1 MSASQR
7 MRAVA
12 GVAAALLLY
21 AATALAA
28 DAELQGNLQKV
39 LAPAGALR
47 AALYPGT
54 PTSIVDPKESEP
66 RGVGYELGKAL
77 AQRLGVPYE
86 PVVYAKNA
94 DVLAAMKAGTAV
106 DVAFTNASAARQKD
120 MDFGGRPYLLIE
132 LGFLAPAGSPI
143 TSPDLAAIDHK
154 GRRIG
159 VAAGS
164 TSQSSL
170 TRDLKNAEVVPA
182 ATNLNGAELVAAGKI
197 DAFATNKATLF
208 ELAERVPGVKV
219 LPGRWGEERHGI
231 AIPKGREQGLPFI
244 KAFTEDALAQGL
256 VKAAMDRAGL
266 KGAQAAE

>member
-1 MSASQR
+1 MSANHR

-21 AATALAA
+21 AASALAFDA
-28 DAELQGNLQKV
+28 DAQKA
-39 LAPAGALR
+39 LAPTGKLR

-66 RGVGYELGKAL
+66 RGVGYELGREL
-77 AQRLGVPYE
+77 ARRLGVPYE
-86 PVVYAKNA
+86 PVVFRNNA
-94 DVLAAMKAGTAV
+94 DLLAAMKAGAAV
-106 DVAFTNASAARQKD
+106 DIAFTNASAARQKD

-132 LGFLAPAGSPI
+132 LGFLAPAASPLA
-143 TSPDLAAIDHK
+143 SSDLAAIDQK

-164 TSQSSL
+164 TSQGSL
-170 TRDLKNAEVVPA
+170 SRELKNAEVVPA
-182 ATNLNGAELVAAGKI
+182 ATNLEGAEMVAAGRI

-208 ELAERVPGVKV
+208 ELVERAPGTKV

-231 AIPKGREQGLPFI
+231 AIPKGREQGLPVI
-244 KAFTEDALAQGL
+244 KAFTEDAIAQGL

-266 KGAQAAE
+266 KGAQVAE

>member
-1 MSASQR
+1 

-21 AATALAA
+21 AATALAFDA
-28 DAELQGNLQKV
+28 DAQKV
-39 LAPAGALR
+39 LAPAGKLR

-66 RGVGYELGKAL
+66 RGIGYELGKEL
-77 AQRLGVPYE
+77 ARRLGVPYE
-86 PVVYAKNA
+86 PVVFRNNA
-94 DVLAAMKAGTAV
+94 DLLAAMKAGTAV
-106 DVAFTNASAARQKD
+106 DIAFTNASAARQKD
-120 MDFGGRPYLLIE
+120 MDFGGRPYLAIE
-132 LGFLAPAGSPI
+132 LGFLAPAGSPV
-143 TSPDLAAIDHK
+143 TSSDLAALDQN

-159 VAAGS
+159 VAVGS

-170 TRDLKNAEVVPA
+170 SRDLKNAEVVPT
-182 ATNLNGAELVAAGKI
+182 ATNLEGAELVAAGKI

-208 ELAERVPGVKV
+208 ELVERVPGTKV

-231 AIPKGREQGLPFI
+231 AIPKGREQGLPVI
-244 KAFTEDALAQGL
+244 KAFTEDAIAQGL

-266 KGAQAAE
+266 KGAQVAD